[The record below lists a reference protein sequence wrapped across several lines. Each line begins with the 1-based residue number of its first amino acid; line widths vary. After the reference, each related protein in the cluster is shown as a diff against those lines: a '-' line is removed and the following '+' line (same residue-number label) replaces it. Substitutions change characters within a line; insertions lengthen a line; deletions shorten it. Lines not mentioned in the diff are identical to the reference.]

1 MGGCCCCSSK
11 GVGVNHSPAFYHVR
25 KDTSSHII
33 CCLASIGMSV
43 ASVLFRTTACAANY
57 RGMGFTVSWVRFV
70 IEVFVSSV
78 WTLFD
83 VHSIVQYPRASE
95 EREPLSSHHGT
106 VAALSTGLLVNTNL
120 ETSSPD
126 TYRPPPAPLPY
137 DVNLG
142 RPQTPPSYQETCGNK
157 NDAPVHTA
165 NTGTVDETISGNDIL
180 ETLDELLKK
189 SDYKVEKDTE
199 LASSMEIEVE
209 LEKSGELKKSSEPLV
224 FVGEECPTCL
234 EGLLEGNGDVSD
246 FSSHLSKQILAVV
259 QKLVDIT
266 SCFFAEYDDDNPKI
280 ITKCEHHFH
289 LACILEWME
298 RSDTCPVCDQVRR
311 FIDFGLEYFNSVID
325 LLASRNDI
333 HSPCRCLAICYSSME
348 VLASPRLKF

>member
-1 MGGCCCCSSK
+1 
-11 GVGVNHSPAFYHVR
+11 
-25 KDTSSHII
+25 
-33 CCLASIGMSV
+33 
-43 ASVLFRTTACAANY
+43 
-57 RGMGFTVSWVRFV
+57 MGFTVSWVRFV
-70 IEVFVSSV
+70 IEVFVSSL

-142 RPQTPPSYQETCGNK
+142 RPQTPPSNQETCGNK

-234 EGLLEGNGDVSD
+234 EGIEIVELTIFILYCCPNSKGFVWIRTFGGKWRCKRFLFSPIQADPCCCAVFPSLFLE
-246 FSSHLSKQILAVV
+246 F
-259 QKLVDIT
+259 
-266 SCFFAEYDDDNPKI
+266 
-280 ITKCEHHFH
+280 
-289 LACILEWME
+289 
-298 RSDTCPVCDQVRR
+298 
-311 FIDFGLEYFNSVID
+311 
-325 LLASRNDI
+325 
-333 HSPCRCLAICYSSME
+333 
-348 VLASPRLKF
+348 

>member
-1 MGGCCCCSSK
+1 
-11 GVGVNHSPAFYHVR
+11 
-25 KDTSSHII
+25 
-33 CCLASIGMSV
+33 
-43 ASVLFRTTACAANY
+43 
-57 RGMGFTVSWVRFV
+57 MGFTVSWVRFV
-70 IEVFVSSV
+70 IEVFLSSL

-95 EREPLSSHHGT
+95 EHEPLSSHHGT

-142 RPQTPPSYQETCGNK
+142 RPQTPPSSQETCGNK

-224 FVGEECPTCL
+224 LVVEECPTCL
-234 EGLLEGNGDVSD
+234 EGNEIVELTIFILYCCPNSQGFVWIRTFGGKWRCKRFLLSP
-246 FSSHLSKQILAVV
+246 ILADPCCCAVFPS
-259 QKLVDIT
+259 L
-266 SCFFAEYDDDNPKI
+266 F
-280 ITKCEHHFH
+280 
-289 LACILEWME
+289 LE
-298 RSDTCPVCDQVRR
+298 
-311 FIDFGLEYFNSVID
+311 F
-325 LLASRNDI
+325 
-333 HSPCRCLAICYSSME
+333 
-348 VLASPRLKF
+348 

>member
-1 MGGCCCCSSK
+1 
-11 GVGVNHSPAFYHVR
+11 
-25 KDTSSHII
+25 
-33 CCLASIGMSV
+33 
-43 ASVLFRTTACAANY
+43 
-57 RGMGFTVSWVRFV
+57 MGFTVSWVRFV
-70 IEVFVSSV
+70 IEVFVSSL

-142 RPQTPPSYQETCGNK
+142 RPQTPPSNQVTCGNK
-157 NDAPVHTA
+157 NDTPVHTA

-209 LEKSGELKKSSEPLV
+209 FEKSGELKKSSEPLV
-224 FVGEECPTCL
+224 LVGEECPTCL
-234 EGLLEGNGDVSD
+234 E
-246 FSSHLSKQILAVV
+246 
-259 QKLVDIT
+259 
-266 SCFFAEYDDDNPKI
+266 EYDDDDPKI

-311 FIDFGLEYFNSVID
+311 FIDFGCEYFNSVID
-325 LLASRNDI
+325 LLASSYFFILIRTTFFSVHFVTLNI
-333 HSPCRCLAICYSSME
+333 NETLFLLCR
-348 VLASPRLKF
+348 K